1 MDNGVFGANKEY
13 VQQTKVYG
21 KKDALLSFVIFGI
34 VFGSMFLL
42 QQLIKYR
49 GLGSSTKLVFITSG
63 VISFFLIGI
72 VLLFCF
78 LRKQKANTIGF
89 SITEMKQSFYTG
101 VFGFTVIL
109 VLKWL
114 TKISSKQR
122 ILEGVTKESFVMN
135 VVYLL
140 VFVALMEELVFR
152 GYIATRLYGIY
163 KNKWLSIATV
173 GMMSAIIHIPM
184 YSMRLQIS
192 MWNYSVTHI
201 DYLIKIAI
209 YHCFFQWVFSKNN
222 SIIAPIMI
230 HFMIDFS
237 L

>member
-1 MDNGVFGANKEY
+1 MDNGVLGANKEY

-101 VFGFTVIL
+101 VIGFTVTL

-152 GYIATRLYGIY
+152 GYIATRLYGTY

-192 MWNYSVTHI
+192 MWNYSVTHFDKNCNI
-201 DYLIKIAI
+201 SL
-209 YHCFFQWVFSKNN
+209 FFSMGVLKE
-222 SIIAPIMI
+222 
-230 HFMIDFS
+230 
-237 L
+237 